1 MALMVPDAG
10 EKELLSRATSYEG
23 SKLILYTN
31 AYNCSEG
38 STVGS
43 FTECAVAGYA
53 AIPLASGSWNV
64 TTSTNITTVNYAL
77 QAFNPTTAVT
87 CYGYCVTNSAKSVLL
102 WAETFNATTSSPYV
116 LPAGGGTINVTVSM
130 TVD

>member
-1 MALMVPDAG
+1 MALMVPDSG
-10 EKELLSRATSYEG
+10 EKEIISRALTYEG

-31 AYNCSEG
+31 NYTCTEG

-53 AIPLASGSWNV
+53 AISLATGSWNI
-64 TTSTNITTVNYAL
+64 TTSTNITTANYAL

-87 CYGYCVTNSAKSVLL
+87 CYGYCVTNSAKSILL
-102 WAETFNATTSSPYV
+102 WAENFGAYT
-116 LPAGGGTINVTVSM
+116 LPAGGGTINVTLSM